1 MVGIGTTPPTVVSQ
15 AVSRRHTRHAPMT
28 RTVRL
33 LPIRPDDGLTG
44 YIVAAP
50 AAMTPSSATLV
61 CHCVVLLTG
70 SFSEP
75 EALGAPAAEFSLDG
89 AHVRRVALRPVG
101 RLAPVTPLTASEPDS
116 GVRALRPVQ
125 SGRAYR
131 ITSLPTR
138 GLVTPA
144 LAEALE
150 AVFARFAEQ
159 HGFTRERPLTIGLSR
174 GFMAGS
180 HGHGEGRAAD
190 LATVGGKGLLDWKR
204 EWDQA
209 VAAAARL
216 PDPPRRPEVI
226 AAEQKGNL
234 GYGLYKALQ
243 EHGGWRVNPA
253 GWRPYRG
260 VMQLF
265 GPWTAAEGPWKPM
278 QIKDPSPY
286 QRKRLAD
293 QHWIFEAHGD
303 HIHVAR

>member
-1 MVGIGTTPPTVVSQ
+1 
-15 AVSRRHTRHAPMT
+15 MT
-28 RTVRL
+28 RMVRL
-33 LPIRPDDGLTG
+33 LPIRVGESLTG
-44 YIVAAP
+44 YVVEPP
-50 AAMTPSSATLV
+50 AVMGSSPPALV
-61 CHCVVLLTG
+61 CHYLVLLTG

-75 EALGAPAAEFSLDG
+75 EAPGALAAERSRDG
-89 AHVRRVALRPVG
+89 ADVRVALRPVG
-101 RLAPVTPLTASEPDS
+101 RLAPVTLLAASEPGS
-116 GVRALRPVQ
+116 SVRALRPVP

-131 ITSLPTR
+131 ITSPPAR

-150 AVFARFAEQ
+150 AVFESLAEQ
-159 HGFTRERPLTIGLSR
+159 HGFTRERPLALDLSR

-190 LATVGGKGLLDWKR
+190 IATVGGKGLLQWKR

-209 VAAAARL
+209 VAARWS
-216 PDPPRRPEVI
+216 DPQRQPEAI
-226 AAEQKGNL
+226 AAEQKANL

-243 EHGGWRVNPA
+243 ERGGWRVNPA

-265 GPWTAAEGPWKPM
+265 GPWTATEGPWTPL
-278 QIKDPSPY
+278 QIANPTPH

-293 QHWIFEAHGD
+293 QQWIFAAHRD